1 MSWVDVRSECLRD
14 YEVKWKGG
22 TRSAKQEWL
31 RNSPAAMRKGFNPPP
46 VPEATLPIIDFHP
59 RRKSDRTPE
68 DIRRI
73 AQGGYKLVSPPPP
86 PPVTEFICF
95 EPRRSADTIVPKETG
110 PEDRKRDSARERKR
124 RQRERMTAKKNKTEL
139 ITEDRDAHRKF
150 SDEERKRD
158 IRDKAKERKRR
169 ERERNAKT
177 KLNTE
182 AKESVVPYYVCI
194 TTYFLRRRR
203 RRRRRRCCRRPRRRR
218 RPKVVK

>member
-22 TRSAKQEWL
+22 TRPAKQEWL
-31 RNSPAAMRKGFNPPP
+31 RNSPAAVRKGFDPPP
-46 VPEATLPIIDFHP
+46 VPEATLSIIDFHP

-68 DIRRI
+68 EIRRI
-73 AQGGYKLVSPPPP
+73 VSQGEYKLVSPPPP

-95 EPRRSADTIVPKETG
+95 EPPRRSADTIVPKETG
-110 PEDRKRDSARERKR
+110 PEDRKRDSARDRKR
-124 RQRERMTAKKNKTEL
+124 RQRERMTAKKKTEL
-139 ITEDRDAHRKF
+139 ITEDRDAHWKF

-158 IRDKAKERKRR
+158 VRDKAKERKRR

-182 AKESVVPYYVCI
+182 VKESVVLVSYYVCI
-194 TTYFLRRRR
+194 T
-203 RRRRRRCCRRPRRRR
+203 
-218 RPKVVK
+218 